1 VLFNKKV
8 FFSLSCKTSAIC
20 KNVKN
25 VEFLLRFFRAK
36 NKTLNEHNC
45 EHIKIVQDVYDE
57 IQQLNASKEEKD
69 ELWTEMFGPMEEDVE
84 DYRSAYQ
91 QCENFQEAFKE
102 SALIISSRKREESR
116 YGNSTYGSIKTQPYQ
131 ENRVRVP
138 LLPDPV
144 LENTLGTPEE
154 NQGGNDQYQNQ
165 MDQKDQKDKDH
176 SDSNDQ
182 DQDNIDQ
189 NDQNIS
195 PNLLIMEKS
204 TNNPIEEEGIG
215 IKLGSIN
222 VNAIEKKH
230 LSIQALCDEETI
242 EILAI
247 AEPKVHKKSFLPK
260 IDGYKTYAHLR
271 ENSLGGAV
279 LYIHDTI
286 RCKRLDIKPPE
297 DSEVVWVAVGEGNH
311 QVAIA
316 SVYLHCGLRQ
326 HVKENVFQNLSDGI
340 MACREMNMPIIMLG
354 DFNAHIGNDEKGL
367 VDNPISEIRGN
378 GDKFRE
384 LIETH
389 NGVIWNQLE
398 FCEGVRTRNE
408 SANKKWNAETNSM
421 EPLMRAGAI
430 DYIISFGERIEPKE
444 MVIDENREKWTRS
457 DHNLLLAE
465 CNLAQSLKSVKMG
478 FRWVYRFQDMDE
490 PKWRAYA
497 HRIDQYMMEIPGS
510 PLCFEDHTEL
520 TIQEVYEKMV
530 QCFQIAGQEMVAGG
544 MVRFPPQKKRMAPF
558 KDKAFERV
566 KALRQLRVEWRN
578 RDSEAKKK
586 QGNGDPRNQI
596 GDIYA
601 QNQVK
606 DHSNLIRH
614 IENMEY
620 EEGVVTKSHEMLGGK
635 NRNKF
640 FEHVRK
646 LQKDDAGEITMRD
659 KEGKIITDLNI
670 LKGEMEEF
678 VESVYKWRPFPE
690 AEATWAEEAP
700 IAGIVKGSEDIPR
713 LNEVLDMLKNLETS
727 HKSTGYS
734 DIPPMLLKKM
744 GLYSSMTVTWWI
756 QRMWKEETTP
766 KQIAWSLITMLHK
779 KGRISDIKNY
789 RTLQVG
795 CNLCKL
801 YLRGLEKRITKIAE
815 ACNLLSEQQSGFR
828 AGRRCQDNL
837 MVLDTLI
844 EECKRNKGKKLFMA
858 FLDITKA
865 YDKVDRD
872 ILWHKLEKMGIPGKI
887 IRLVQESYKDP
898 RGTATFQGATTDAL
912 AMPIGLKQ
920 GCVMSPI
927 LFALY
932 MADLLWR
939 LAKSGLGP
947 TLKWKKYKNVRDP
960 NSANKTIQ
968 VEDGYESVQVP
979 AMAFADD
986 LAIMEE
992 EEQKM
997 QSLLDIIVDWSQKNR
1012 VEFAGLK
1019 SMVIPF
1025 GTTIN
1030 PARKWSMGVLHEWD
1044 GSVADNII
1052 PEVETTRYLGCFLR
1066 RTHPTYQPLAIKAKQ
1081 KMGMVCSFIKNI
1093 AIRTSHPAYYGG
1105 AMWKIYAVPMVTYAL
1120 DVCHIPWKYI
1130 KEFEEKHKEL
1140 MRNLSSLP
1148 RGTALPVLYAET
1160 GGRPIIF
1167 DLMQYTM
1174 SFWSYV
1180 MKLPNTRL
1188 VKAAVLH
1195 QINIYNEKGWNIFR
1209 NPKIWLHLWD
1219 QRGFKNNKFWL
1230 KWLAECAQGLDMALD
1245 KIHTKDEIRE
1255 RSQNQWEWTYHD
1267 LIKRH
1272 ADSSLKWYQDRLFTP
1287 WVDINYLPH
1296 SAMKWWLRAKCG
1308 QAPDYEFKKFW
1319 CPCNGNLSKVSL
1331 EHLLTDCVVV
1341 KEVRDDWQSEFAVVL
1356 GYDRRL
1362 EPPPI
1367 LGEDFLSVHQPP
1379 KTRIAYGELVKRVIA
1394 KWRKTFLM
1402 EPGQAPPKR
1411 ESVKKEKVPQHPL
1424 GMWNANGWAG
1434 TTKGNEKR
1442 LWTQED
1448 QDKPLIMY
1456 AALNGHI
1463 PILPKNCG
1471 KQFIK
1476 LVPGVEG
1483 RFKDP
1488 KGGWQHE

>member
-1 VLFNKKV
+1 VKGKEEERKTAEKLLIKRI
-8 FFSLSCKTSAIC
+8 FSFSCKTSAIC
-20 KNVKN
+20 KNVN
-25 VEFLLRFFRAK
+25 LFFRFSRANDK
-36 NKTLNEHNC
+36 ILNELSC
-45 EHIKIVQDVYDE
+45 KHIKYVKHVYDE
-57 IQQLNASKEEKD
+57 IKQLDASEDEKEEMWID
-69 ELWTEMFGPMEEDVE
+69 TFGPNEEDVE

-91 QCENFQEAFKE
+91 QCENFREAFKE
-102 SALIISSRKREESR
+102 SAVPMGSMKGNEKGNESR
-116 YGNSTYGSIKTQPYQ
+116 YGNIEIIPNQG
-131 ENRVRVP
+131 NRVRIP
-138 LLPDPV
+138 LLENPV
-144 LENTLGTPEE
+144 SKNTLETPKNNQEE
-154 NQGGNDQYQNQ
+154 KDLNRSETQ
-165 MDQKDQKDKDH
+165 MI
-176 SDSNDQ
+176 N
-182 DQDNIDQ
+182 
-189 NDQNIS
+189 
-195 PNLLIMEKS
+195 MEES
-204 TNNPIEEEGIG
+204 TEIPIEEEGIG
-215 IKLGSIN
+215 IKLGAIN
-222 VNAIEKKH
+222 VNGIERKQ

-279 LYIHDTI
+279 LYVHETIH
-286 RCKRLDIKPPE
+286 CKRLDIKPPE
-297 DSEVVWVAVGEGNH
+297 DSEAVWVAVGEGKH

-316 SVYLHCGLRQ
+316 SVYIHCGLRQ
-326 HVKENVFQNLSDGI
+326 HVKDNVFQNLADGI

-354 DFNAHIGNDEKGL
+354 DFNAHIGNDEEGL
-367 VDNPISEIRGN
+367 VDNPVSEIRGN

-384 LIETH
+384 LIKTH

-398 FCEGVRTRNE
+398 FCKGVRTRNE
-408 SANKKWNAETNSM
+408 SANKKWNAETNRM

-430 DYIISFGERIEPKE
+430 DYIISFGERIKPNEL
-444 MVIDENREKWTRS
+444 VIDEDRDKWTRS
-457 DHNLLLAE
+457 DHNLLMAE
-465 CNLAQSLKSVKMG
+465 CILAQSPKSVKMG

-497 HRIDQYMMEIPGS
+497 QRIDQLMMAIPGS
-510 PLCFEDHTEL
+510 PLCFENQNEI
-520 TIQEVYEKMV
+520 TIQEVYETMV
-530 QCFQIAGQEMVAGG
+530 KCFQTAGQEMVSGG
-544 MVRFPPQKKRMAPF
+544 MVRFPPQKKRLAPF

-566 KALRQLRVEWRN
+566 KALRQLRVEWRT
-578 RDSEAKKK
+578 RDSKAKKE
-586 QGNGDPRNQI
+586 QGNGDPRNQL

-601 QNQVK
+601 QTQVK
-606 DHSNLIRH
+606 EHSNLIRH

-620 EEGVVTKSHEMLGGK
+620 EEGVVTKSHEMLGGQ

-640 FEHVRK
+640 FEHIRK
-646 LQKDDAGEITMRD
+646 LQKDDIGEITMRD
-659 KEGKIITDLNI
+659 KEGVIITDLNI
-670 LKGEMEEF
+670 LKNEMEEF
-678 VESVYKWRPFPE
+678 VGSVYKWRPFPE
-690 AEATWAEEAP
+690 VEAAWAEEAP
-700 IAGIVKGSEDIPR
+700 IAGILKGSEDIPR
-713 LNEVLDMLKNLETS
+713 LNEVLEMLKGLETS

-744 GLYSSMTVTWWI
+744 GLYSAMTVTWWI
-756 QRMWKEETTP
+756 QRMWKEEKTP
-766 KQIAWSLITMLHK
+766 KQIAWSTITMLHK
-779 KGRISDIKNY
+779 KGRISDIRNY

-815 ACNLLSEQQSGFR
+815 AFNLLSEQQSGFR

-844 EECKRNKGKKLFMA
+844 EDCKRNKGNKLFMA

-872 ILWHKLEKMGIPGKI
+872 ILWHKLEKMGIPGKL

-932 MADLLWR
+932 IADLLWR

-947 TLKWKKYKNVRDP
+947 TLKWKKYKNVKDP
-960 NSANKTIQ
+960 NSANGTIRI
-968 VEDGYESVQVP
+968 EDGYESVQVP

-986 LAIMEE
+986 LAITEE
-992 EEQKM
+992 EHKLQP
-997 QSLLDIIVDWSQKNR
+997 LLDIIVDWSQKNR
-1012 VEFAGLK
+1012 VEFAGHK

-1025 GTTIN
+1025 GTTVN
-1030 PARKWSMGVLHEWD
+1030 PNRKWSMGVLHEWD

-1052 PEVETTRYLGCFLR
+1052 PEVESTRYLGCFLR

-1174 SFWSYV
+1174 SFWSYA

-1188 VKAAVLH
+1188 VKASVLH

-1209 NPKIWLHLWD
+1209 NPKTWTHLWE

-1245 KIHTKDEIRE
+1245 KIHSKDEIRE

-1272 ADSSLKWYQDRLFTP
+1272 ADSSLKWYQDKLFTP

-1331 EHLLTDCVVV
+1331 EHLLTDCEVV
-1341 KEVRDDWQSEFAVVL
+1341 KEVRENWQNEFAKLL
-1356 GYDRRL
+1356 GYERRL
-1362 EPPPI
+1362 NPPQI
-1367 LGEDFLSVHQPP
+1367 IGEDFLSVYQPP
-1379 KTRIAYGELVKRVIA
+1379 KIRIAYGELVRRVIT

-1402 EPGQAPPKR
+1402 EPGQAPPRR
-1411 ESVKKEKVPQHPL
+1411 ESVKKEKVPPHPL
-1424 GMWNANGWAG
+1424 SMWNVSGWAG
-1434 TTKGNEKR
+1434 TSKGNEKR
-1442 LWTQED
+1442 LWTMED
-1448 QDKPLIMY
+1448 QNKPLVLY

-1483 RFKDP
+1483 RFQDP
-1488 KGGWQHE
+1488 KGGWEHA